1 MKKTQ
6 YKVLAFII
14 AALLLVSLVACGG
27 SKSPIVGKWT
37 PEAGGALGMDDLE
50 MLGISSEDIYLEFTS
65 GGKVEIMVKDKPF
78 VDFMKDMLKEMGMD
92 EKEIDNQMSNF
103 EMKMTYKADGDKIKM
118 EMDFAG
124 EKESQEGTFKVDG
137 DKLTIT
143 IDGEDAV
150 FTKKK

>member
-6 YKVLAFII
+6 YKVLAFIV
-14 AALLLVSLVACGG
+14 AALLLVSLVACG

-37 PEAGGALGMDDLE
+37 PEAGDALGMDDME
-50 MLGISSEDIYLEFTS
+50 MLGISAKDIYLEFTS

-92 EKEIDNQMSNF
+92 EDEIDKQMSNF
-103 EMKMTYKADGDKIKM
+103 EMKITYKTDGDKIKM
-118 EMDFAG
+118 DSDFAG
-124 EKESQEGTFKVDG
+124 EKDSQEGTFKVDG

-143 IDGEDAV
+143 FDGEDAV